1 MDRGKTWTKYD
12 LGDTDRNK
20 LVWWSFTYTPEL
32 EGAYCLTVR
41 ATTESGQQSFETQT
55 VMFNAKDKLPSPE
68 ETTVLESAALV
79 PPKAEAPS
87 DEKSE

>member
-1 MDRGKTWTKYD
+1 
-12 LGDTDRNK
+12 
-20 LVWWSFTYTPEL
+20 
-32 EGAYCLTVR
+32 
-41 ATTESGQQSFETQT
+41 
-55 VMFNAKDKLPSPE
+55 MFNAKDKLPSPE